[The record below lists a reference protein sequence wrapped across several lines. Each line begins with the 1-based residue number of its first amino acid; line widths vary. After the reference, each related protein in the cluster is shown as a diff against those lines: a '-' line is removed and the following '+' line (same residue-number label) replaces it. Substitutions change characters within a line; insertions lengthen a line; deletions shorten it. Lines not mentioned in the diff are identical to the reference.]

1 MLIADK
7 CGRLLLTINGEGYHI
22 NLSEVN
28 LDHVDM
34 KPLDEILDSEEFKRE
49 VDSYKVDKCYLSG
62 NSILKID
69 LIEYRRNFLLN
80 DKIRN

>member
-1 MLIADK
+1 
-7 CGRLLLTINGEGYHI
+7 
-22 NLSEVN
+22 
-28 LDHVDM
+28 M

-69 LIEYRRNFLLN
+69 LIEYRRNFLSN
-80 DKIRN
+80 YGIRN

>member
-1 MLIADK
+1 M
-7 CGRLLLTINGEGYHI
+7 
-22 NLSEVN
+22 NLNEVN

-62 NSILKID
+62 NSILKED
-69 LIEYRRNFLLN
+69 LIEYRRNFLSN
-80 DKIRN
+80 YGIYN

>member
-1 MLIADK
+1 M
-7 CGRLLLTINGEGYHI
+7 
-22 NLSEVN
+22 NLNEVN

-34 KPLDEILDSEEFKRE
+34 KPLDEMLDSEEFKKE

-69 LIEYRRNFLLN
+69 LIEYRRNFLSN
-80 DKIRN
+80 YGIYN

>member
-1 MLIADK
+1 M
-7 CGRLLLTINGEGYHI
+7 
-22 NLSEVN
+22 NLNEVN

-62 NSILKID
+62 NSILKED
-69 LIEYRRNFLLN
+69 LIEYRRNFLSN
-80 DKIRN
+80 YGIRD